1 MNKNKEDL
9 IEVAGRLIL
18 QSEINSL
25 SIEELEMRLGLTHD
39 ELSMHF
45 NSDNDILLTLVIS
58 LETSILQLINNMANI
73 SLSPNEALQTLFK
86 NLYRLFE
93 QKPIFLSVI
102 FDKHL
107 EERNSEIL
115 LIIKRIKTN
124 VESFLLQII
133 NKGKNENIFQAEI
146 KSRYLVNRI
155 LVSFRQHMNEKWVTE
170 SFLKNIE
177 LLKGNSS
184 GD

>member
-9 IEVAGRLIL
+9 IEAAGRLIL

-25 SIEELEMRLGLTHD
+25 SIEELEMRLGLTHE

-45 NSDNDILLTLVIS
+45 SRDNDILLTLVIS
-58 LETSILQLINNMANI
+58 LETSILQLIDNMANI
-73 SLSPNEALQTLFK
+73 SLTPDEALQTLFK
-86 NLYRLFE
+86 DLYRLFE

-115 LIIKRIKTN
+115 VTIKRTKKS

-133 NKGKNENIFQAEI
+133 NKGKNENIFQAEL

-177 LLKGNSS
+177 HLKSS
-184 GD
+184 SSED